1 MRFDAFEVVLSKGAS
16 APMSTVW
23 AVPATG
29 IRENQIFRFLR
40 DARCSARIVEVRL
53 FKAGRLF
60 DRTPTDTRR
69 WGPGIDLPKTA
80 REIVKYIADGGSVEA
95 TIVATDEV

>member
-1 MRFDAFEVVLSKGAS
+1 
-16 APMSTVW
+16 MSTVW

-40 DARCSARIVEVRL
+40 DARCSVRVVEVRL
-53 FKAGRLF
+53 FKIGRLF

-69 WGPGIDLPKTA
+69 WEPGPDLPKTA
-80 REIVKYIADGGSVEA
+80 KEIAKYIADSGSVEA
-95 TIVATDEV
+95 TIVATDEL